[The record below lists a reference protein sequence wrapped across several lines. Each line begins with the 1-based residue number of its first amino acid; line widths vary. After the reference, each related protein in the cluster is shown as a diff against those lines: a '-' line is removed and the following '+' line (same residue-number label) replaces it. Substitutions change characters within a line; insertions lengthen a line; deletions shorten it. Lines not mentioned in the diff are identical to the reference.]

1 MLWLF
6 WIQNARIE
14 IFPHPHFQKKMP
26 SLSLNYSRAT
36 QPLWKAPGYNFQG
49 FSTKC
54 PHPRQPTPATPLIS
68 QRASPA
74 AGKSLHLI
82 NPLSCLSFP
91 NELGSSWVHK
101 DSNSKHGALGH
112 SPGQWGHDSEV
123 THSHSQTSPNVTFV
137 HNTNI
142 PEPSGQMTYSAGPC
156 PGAPGMP
163 PKSDSTPVLPRDL
176 SGQASLRSALEV
188 LVFL

>member
-112 SPGQWGHDSEV
+112 SPGQRGHDSEV
-123 THSHSQTSPNVTFV
+123 THSHSQTSAS
-137 HNTNI
+137 H
-142 PEPSGQMTYSAGPC
+142 SWCLQ
-156 PGAPGMP
+156 AP
-163 PKSDSTPVLPRDL
+163 K
-176 SGQASLRSALEV
+176 LRSREEIRTSVNKLCTQLPWIQNRAVELTCLLGGPEDE
-188 LVFL
+188 